1 MDDVRRDALVA
12 ILALVSHVVGNLKSH
27 AKMVSALFHLRK
39 SVKSSSSKEPACI
52 KSDLKERHRLLVEDS
67 LESIESPLFWKEV
80 EELPPGSSRNTGRPR
95 SCIQYKEGRPIG
107 DKGKRSGC
115 RAHPLSALHQPLK
128 ARRHQGITCKEGNR
142 LSIHLVQRGRITS

>member
-1 MDDVRRDALVA
+1 MDDVRRVALVA

-80 EELPPGSSRNTGRPR
+80 EELPPGSPR
-95 SCIQYKEGRPIG
+95 KPGGQFFALFPKEGG
-107 DKGKRSGC
+107 FD
-115 RAHPLSALHQPLK
+115 A
-128 ARRHQGITCKEGNR
+128 
-142 LSIHLVQRGRITS
+142 